1 MANLGNGRYGSDV
14 IVDLLQRYG
23 IEYASLNPG
32 ASYRGLHDSIVNYGG
47 NSPRIVECQHE
58 EIAVQIAHGYAK
70 ASGKPMVA
78 ILHDLVGLLH
88 ACMAIYYAYI
98 DRAPIL
104 ILGGTGPM
112 NESRR
117 RPRVDWIHTAL
128 VQGNA
133 VRDYTKWDDQPSC
146 VEAFPE
152 SFARAYRVALTEPQ
166 GPVYLC
172 YDAQLQEDAISS
184 AVRLPN
190 VDSARVPSRMQADLS
205 ALERLAGMLV
215 EAKQPVF
222 LVEYLGHDTSTVPAL
237 VKLAET
243 VGAAVWDL
251 RRRANFPNPHP
262 LNLTDADVLA
272 EADLIVGLD
281 LRNWERPLTR
291 LDSMARTLVP
301 LTRPDCVF
309 AEVGF
314 ADLELSSWSLD
325 FQRFKETSLSILADT
340 SMAVPVLAEMC
351 GKLVQ
356 NDPQAESRI
365 RARRQALGQQQRA
378 LRSRWQEEARAQWD
392 EAAPLS
398 PARVAGEVWEAIR
411 HEDWVLTAGSM
422 EDWAH
427 RLWEFDQP
435 YRYAG
440 GALGTATHIG
450 ISLGVALA
458 HKGSGRL
465 VVDLQPDG
473 DLMFDIGALWVAS
486 KHEIPILLVMH
497 NNRAYWNDWEHQ
509 IRVARQRGRRVEN
522 AYVGMDI
529 DKPAPDFAT
538 VAKAFGWHGE
548 GPLERPEDIQ
558 PALQRAIRAVK
569 SGQPALVDTWTSHPA
584 SRRR

>member
-1 MANLGNGRYGSDV
+1 MADLGNGRYGSDV

-47 NSPRIVECQHE
+47 NSPRIIECQHE

-70 ASGKPMVA
+70 ASGKPMAA

-104 ILGGTGPM
+104 ILGATGPM

-117 RPRVDWIHTAL
+117 RPSVDWNHSAL

-172 YDAQLQEDAISS
+172 YDAQLQEDAISFP
-184 AVRLPN
+184 VRMPN
-190 VDSARVPSRMQADLS
+190 VDSARVPTRMQADLS
-205 ALERLAGMLV
+205 ALERLAHMLV

-222 LVEYLGHDTSTVPAL
+222 LVEYLGRDTSTVPSL

-251 RRRANFPNPHP
+251 HRRANFPNPHP
-262 LNLTDADVLA
+262 LNLTGGDVLA

-281 LRNWERPLTR
+281 LKNWERPLTR
-291 LDSMARTLVP
+291 LDSMARMVVP
-301 LTRPDCVF
+301 VTRPDCVF
-309 AEVGF
+309 AEIGF

-340 SMAVPVLAEMC
+340 SMAVPALVELCE
-351 GKLVQ
+351 KLVQ
-356 NDPQAESRI
+356 NDPQTESRI
-365 RARRQALGQQQRA
+365 RARRQALSQQQQA
-378 LRSRWQEEARAQWD
+378 LRIRWQEEARAEWND
-392 EAAPLS
+392 AAPLS

-422 EDWAH
+422 EDWAY
-427 RLWEFDQP
+427 RLWHFDQP
-435 YRYAG
+435 YRFSG

-473 DLMFDIGALWVAS
+473 DLMFDVGALWVAS
-486 KHEIPILLVMH
+486 KHQIPILLVMH

-522 AYVGMDI
+522 AYIGMDI

-548 GPLERPEDIQ
+548 GPIERPEDIQ